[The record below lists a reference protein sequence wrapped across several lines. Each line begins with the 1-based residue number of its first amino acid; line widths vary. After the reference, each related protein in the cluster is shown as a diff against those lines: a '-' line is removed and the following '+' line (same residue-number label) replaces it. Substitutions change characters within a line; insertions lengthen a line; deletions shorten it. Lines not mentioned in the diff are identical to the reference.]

1 MKKLILIALLF
12 GTAWVANAQ
21 VFGSP
26 QMVGKGKGNFGMM
39 PTLLVTNGND
49 QLMLFMNG
57 GFGIAQGIDLG
68 MKLGVLGNS
77 NFVGMDL
84 QFSKSKNFSFAA
96 GIHSFNDVA
105 LDLTGLLSFNVG
117 KGARLSTGLDAD
129 IVFANT
135 TRMPVWIPI
144 NLEIWI
150 KENMTFMLEADID
163 TKLFS
168 NSYHLISVGVQVY
181 F

>member
-1 MKKLILIALLF
+1 MKKLILIALLI
-12 GTAWVANAQ
+12 GATWTANAQ

-26 QMVGKGKGNFGMM
+26 QMLGKGKGNFGMM
-39 PTLLVTNGND
+39 PTLLVNDGND
-49 QLMLFMNG
+49 QLMLFLNG
-57 GFGIAQGIDLG
+57 GYGIAQGVDLG
-68 MKLGVLGNS
+68 MKLGVFGNS
-77 NFVGMDL
+77 NFVGMDV

-117 KGARLSTGLDAD
+117 KGARLATGLDAD
-129 IVFANT
+129 IVFANN
-135 TRMPVWIPI
+135 TRVPVWIPI
-144 NLEIWI
+144 NLEVWI

-168 NSYHLISVGVQVY
+168 NSYHLISAGFQVY